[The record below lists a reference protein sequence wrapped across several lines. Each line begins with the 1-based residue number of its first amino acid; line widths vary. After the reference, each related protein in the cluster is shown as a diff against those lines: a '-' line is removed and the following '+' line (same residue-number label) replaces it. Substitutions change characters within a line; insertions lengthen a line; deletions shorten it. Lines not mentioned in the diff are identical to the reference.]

1 MAKFWSHAL
10 PWMALAGV
18 LAGCGTVSDPGRP
31 ASPPS
36 PMPPASTDRVKDE
49 PVPRAEPP
57 SRGGNPDTYVVFGRR
72 YRVSETSAGYREQGI
87 ASWYGQAFHGRKT
100 SSGQPFDMFE
110 LTAAHKSLPL
120 PTHVRVTHLENGRS
134 IVVRVTDR
142 GPFAGDRIIDLSYA
156 AAQRLGMVE
165 QGTARVE
172 VAALEPYQFL
182 PKLAARRAEQRER
195 LAARSVNPS
204 GARLASSRAGQGTTR
219 TERLAR
225 AAPAGTGQIARPGQP
240 AKTPTAR
247 ASGALYLVGTV
258 NDPQNPR
265 QLRDRLANQ
274 LRRDVRVESS
284 AGAQRQPLELVG
296 CAGDLADHVQQD
308 LGPDTAHRAVGEV
321 TRVVGVGVVG
331 SRRQLIR
338 P

>member
-18 LAGCGTVSDPGRP
+18 LAGCGTVSEPSRP
-31 ASPPS
+31 TGPPS
-36 PMPPASTDRVKDE
+36 LMPPASTDWVKDE

-57 SRGGNPDTYVVFGRR
+57 SRSGNPDTYVVFGRR
-72 YRVSETSAGYREQGI
+72 YRVSETSEGYREQGI
-87 ASWYGQAFHGRKT
+87 ASWYGKAFHGRKT

-120 PTHVRVTHLENGRS
+120 PTLARVTHLESGRS
-134 IVVRVTDR
+134 IVVRVNDR
-142 GPFAGDRIIDLSYA
+142 GPFAGGRIIDLSYA

-172 VAALEPYQFL
+172 VVALEPYQFL

-195 LAARSVNPS
+195 LAASSVHPS
-204 GARLASSRAGQGTTR
+204 GARLASSRTR
-219 TERLAR
+219 EGAARPERLAK
-225 AAPAGTGQIARPGQP
+225 AGPAPAGAGRIARPGQP
-240 AKTPTAR
+240 AR

-284 AGAQRQPLELVG
+284 AGAQGQLQVRVPLRNPGEAREV
-296 CAGDLADHVQQD
+296 AVRLAS
-308 LGPDTAHRAVGEV
+308 LGVSPS
-321 TRVVGVGVVG
+321 RVVTY
-331 SRRQLIR
+331 
-338 P
+338 

>member
-18 LAGCGTVSDPGRP
+18 LAGCGTVSEPSRP
-31 ASPPS
+31 TGPPS
-36 PMPPASTDRVKDE
+36 LMPPASTDRVKDE

-134 IVVRVTDR
+134 IVVRITDR

-182 PKLAARRAEQRER
+182 PKLAARRAEQQER
-195 LAARSVNPS
+195 LAARQLKPS
-204 GARLASSRAGQGTTR
+204 GARLAAPTAKGKATRSGQ
-219 TERLAR
+219 LVK
-225 AAPAGTGQIARPGQP
+225 APAAGR
-240 AKTPTAR
+240 
-247 ASGALYLVGTV
+247 SGALYMVGTV
-258 NDPQNPR
+258 SNPRDPQ
-265 QLRDRLANQ
+265 QLRNRLASQ
-274 LRRDVRVESS
+274 LRRDVRVESG
-284 AGAQRQPLELVG
+284 AGRQNPTQVRVPLRHPGEAREMAVR
-296 CAGDLADHVQQD
+296 LAS
-308 LGPDTAHRAVGEV
+308 LGVSQS
-321 TRVVGVGVVG
+321 RVVTY
-331 SRRQLIR
+331 
-338 P
+338 